1 MLRSLVLL
9 AALALPTALAQA
21 PARALAPERSLR
33 SEPSAPG
40 GDAAPRAAG
49 FVQGRG
55 GALVYFDVERDRDVV
70 LGEGVQGRPRLV
82 MPYDAF
88 VGVVSRAARAGALT
102 PDSAETGGLPLVVAV
117 DDRAVVRLAT
127 SLPAGQLALGLLALG
142 LLGLVA
148 GGALWER
155 RSRRRQ
161 ALRAAFR
168 RRLAAARESERAHV
182 ARELHDGPVQALCAV
197 QIALGD
203 TAGGEAARG
212 AVTDVVGELRALCDQ
227 LRPSSL
233 DAFGLV
239 GALTSLT
246 DRAAWHRAD
255 GDAPLDV
262 RFAADGPARALRL
275 GAERELALYRIAQ
288 EALSNAVEHAD
299 AAHVEVALRL
309 DGRRLRLSVTDDG
322 SGPPAEDPLAYAA
335 AGHYGLLGMQ
345 ERADL
350 LGARLGVGPAPAGR
364 GTRVSVDLDL
374 PPHLVPDLSAADG

>member
-1 MLRSLVLL
+1 MLRALLLL
-9 AALALPTALAQA
+9 AVLAVPVAAQ
-21 PARALAPERSLR
+21 E
-33 SEPSAPG
+33 G
-40 GDAAPRAAG
+40 APRASG

-55 GALVYFDVERDRDVV
+55 GELVYFDVEPGRDVV
-70 LGEGVQGRPRLV
+70 LGEGVDGTPRIV
-82 MPYDAF
+82 VPYDAF
-88 VGVVSRAARAGALT
+88 VRVVGRAARAGALA
-102 PDSAETGGLPLVVAV
+102 PDSAATGGLPLVVDV

-127 SLPAGQLALGLLALG
+127 ALPAGQLALGLLGVG

-148 GGALWER
+148 GGVAWER

-203 TAGGEAARG
+203 QPGGEAARG
-212 AVTDVVGELRALCDQ
+212 AVTEVVGELRALCDQ

-233 DAFGLV
+233 EAFGLV
-239 GALTSLT
+239 GALTSLA
-246 DRAAWHRAD
+246 DRAAWHRAPDLD
-255 GDAPLDV
+255 GPPGPGLDV
-262 RFAADGPARALRL
+262 RLAADGPARALRL

-288 EALSNAVEHAD
+288 EALSNAVEHAGAD
-299 AAHVEVALRL
+299 HIELALRL

-322 SGPPAEDPLAYAA
+322 AGPPAADPLDYAA

-350 LGARLGVGPAPAGR
+350 LGARLTVGASPEGR
-364 GTRVSVDLDL
+364 GTRVAVELDL
-374 PPHLVPDLSAADG
+374 PEHLVPELS

>member
-1 MLRSLVLL
+1 MLRVLL
-9 AALALPTALAQA
+9 LLPVLAVPALAQG
-21 PARALAPERSLR
+21 
-33 SEPSAPG
+33 SEG
-40 GDAAPRAAG
+40 EAPRAAG

-55 GALVYFDVERDRDVV
+55 GALVYFDVEPGGNVV
-70 LGEGVQGRPRLV
+70 LGEGVDGQPRV
-82 MPYDAF
+82 TVPYDAF
-88 VGVVSRAARAGALT
+88 VRVVGRAARAGALA
-102 PDSAETGGLPLVVAV
+102 PDSSAPGGLPLVVAV

-127 SLPAGQLALGLLALG
+127 ALPAGQLALGLLGIG

-148 GGALWER
+148 GGVAWER

-161 ALRAAFR
+161 ALRTAFR

-203 TAGGEAARG
+203 QPGGEAARG
-212 AVTDVVGELRALCDQ
+212 AVTEVVGELRALCDQ

-233 DAFGLV
+233 EAFGLV
-239 GALTSLT
+239 GALASLA
-246 DRAAWHRAD
+246 DRAAWHRASEPARGAPEAD
-255 GDAPLDV
+255 GVPAPALDV

-288 EALSNAVEHAD
+288 EALANAVEHAGAD
-299 AAHVEVALRL
+299 HVELALRL

-322 SGPPAEDPLAYAA
+322 AGPPASDPLDYAA

-350 LGARLGVGPAPAGR
+350 LGARLAVGAAPAGR
-364 GTRVSVDLDL
+364 GTRVAVELDL
-374 PPHLVPDLSAADG
+374 PEHLVPELA

>member
-1 MLRSLVLL
+1 MLRALCLL
-9 AALALPTALAQA
+9 ACLAA
-21 PARALAPERSLR
+21 PAAAQ
-33 SEPSAPG
+33 
-40 GDAAPRAAG
+40 DAAPRAEAPRASG

-55 GALVYFDVERDRDVV
+55 GDLVYFDVERDRDVV
-70 LGEGVQGRPRLV
+70 LGEGVDGRPRVV

-88 VGVVSRAARAGALT
+88 VRVVGRAARAGALA
-102 PDSAETGGLPLVVAV
+102 PDSADVGGLPLVVDM

-127 SLPAGQLALGLLALG
+127 TLPASQLALGLLGIG

-148 GGALWER
+148 GGVTWER

-161 ALRAAFR
+161 ALRKAFR

-182 ARELHDGPVQALCAV
+182 ARELHDGPVQALCAI

-203 TAGGEAARG
+203 QPGGEAARS

-239 GALTSLT
+239 GALASLA
-246 DRAAWHRAD
+246 DRAAWHRAQ
-255 GDAPLDV
+255 DATPLDV
-262 RFAADGPARALRL
+262 RLDADGPARALRL
-275 GAERELALYRIAQ
+275 GAERELSLYRIAQ
-288 EALSNAVEHAD
+288 EALSNAVEHAE
-299 AAHVEVALRL
+299 AEHVEMALRL

-322 SGPPAEDPLAYAA
+322 VGPPAADPLDYAA

-350 LGARLGVGPAPAGR
+350 LGADLTVGAALDGS
-364 GTRVSVDLDL
+364 GTRVAVELDL
-374 PPHLVPDLSAADG
+374 PAYLVPELS